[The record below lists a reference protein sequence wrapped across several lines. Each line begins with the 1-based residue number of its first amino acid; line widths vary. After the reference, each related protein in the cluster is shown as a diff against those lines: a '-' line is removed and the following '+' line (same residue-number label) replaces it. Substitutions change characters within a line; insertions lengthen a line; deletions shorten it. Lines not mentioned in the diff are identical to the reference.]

1 MTYGSAAAISSVR
14 AAAVRVVNGVSGS
27 RRLGPVRVRRLPRH
41 RVLKLGANSHAYSY
55 VHPAI
60 YGLTFVAALRG
71 VSVAVGS
78 WRSPGT
84 ASGRAMNIGL
94 AVLLALTLWAGAA
107 TLLARAY
114 TA

>member
-1 MTYGSAAAISSVR
+1 MEAPKLSQASALLRFALSTACLGAAAWGLYVFSVYHDT
-14 AAAVRVVNGVSGS
+14 VYWN
-27 RRLGPVRVRRLPRH
+27 LC
-41 RVLKLGANSHAYSY
+41 ANSHAYSY

-60 YGLTFVAALRG
+60 YGLTLVAALRG